1 MADSTSTGVRSLDRA
16 PALIWALNLLGLALI
31 LGALA
36 LDNALWLGALVTLAA
51 STYLSLRQGSYLLA
65 GASALLVLLPLLLL
79 AKAGFQ

>member
-1 MADSTSTGVRSLDRA
+1 MADSTFTGARSLDRA

-51 STYLSLRQGSYLLA
+51 SVYLSLRKGRYLLA
-65 GASALLVLLPLLLL
+65 VASALLILLPLLLL
-79 AKAGFQ
+79 ARAGFQ